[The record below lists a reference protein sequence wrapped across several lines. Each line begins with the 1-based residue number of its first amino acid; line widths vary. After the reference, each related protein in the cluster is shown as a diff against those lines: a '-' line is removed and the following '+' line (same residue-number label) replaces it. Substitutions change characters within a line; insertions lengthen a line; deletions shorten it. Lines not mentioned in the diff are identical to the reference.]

1 MTNRLNEAQR
11 AALMAPQPGEH
22 DEGSGAEGPEDD
34 VVSSVS
40 AHQVVRALKITAV
53 FDQLDPQLLA
63 LGAKAMRDIARQAAN
78 HPKQDTAGKLVA
90 QVLRTIANACEEA
103 SRG

>member
-1 MTNRLNEAQR
+1 MTNRLNDAQR

-22 DEGSGAEGPEDD
+22 DEGSAAEGQEDD
-34 VVSSVS
+34 VVSSVTP
-40 AHQVVRALKITAV
+40 HQTVRALKITAV
-53 FDQLDPQLLA
+53 LDQLEPAGLTM
-63 LGAKAMRDIARQAAN
+63 GAKVLRDIARNTAN
-78 HPKQDTAGKLVA
+78 HPRAGAADKVVV